1 MRKTTEELAN
11 AAVSELNDDAFD
23 FNGLSASDK
32 EMLLRWFETFRRLVI
47 ENERECA
54 EAVGVTASLPG
65 TNNGYTFVAFN
76 GSDVPVGTKLF
87 TFPPAAQVPGW
98 QPIETAPK
106 CSSTVV
112 LGFDPNWYDI
122 AIPMFWSEKKNSWRF
137 YQIDDEIRPTHW
149 MPLPAAPEVKP

>member
-54 EAVGVTASLPG
+54 EKIGYIHPLDVGRSLNL
-65 TNNGYTFVAFN
+65 TTEQVSNEQL
-76 GSDVPVGTKLF
+76 PVYAG
-87 TFPPAAQVPGW
+87 FPPAAQVLEVWALGTKTW
-98 QPIETAPK
+98 MQLFATERDANEFQKGSAASTWIQPVKMHVISMLA
-106 CSSTVV
+106 
-112 LGFDPNWYDI
+112 
-122 AIPMFWSEKKNSWRF
+122 
-137 YQIDDEIRPTHW
+137 
-149 MPLPAAPEVKP
+149 AAPEVKHA